1 MIISHQFG
9 QEKDRLI
16 MKQKHF
22 AVALTAVVA
31 VCVTFARA
39 ADAAPQAE
47 DKAGATRRTQ
57 EDVDRIIAEQK
68 AELEADS
75 KGFEESKTYPF
86 FARNQSPG
94 MRTLKDVELR
104 TVLQG
109 SMPGEQPEDYN
120 TRVVK
125 FAPRKGVDTVE
136 VDPRMP
142 LREWSFTEEGFAKNV
157 IPAVLQRADRK
168 LKAHLVGF
176 RGIGYTI
183 DEGEFNGEIDIP
195 CVLLRLPDGRIRMI
209 ETQYLSQDDLLFAA
223 KWHKAALDD
232 IKANRIPEQPRVL
245 PKHIKERYPNPTEP
259 GVKNSHFLTES
270 DFTVLVS
277 GTEHPEP
284 GNANHWVTWVNAM
297 GDRKAGRKVRTKAC
311 TWYDAHWRI
320 FDYSG
325 FYMPGIDSPEP
336 RDKFWWFVGGP
347 TIDGKGTK
355 GGGGGQHIGNGSPG
369 IAAHE
374 WGHLT
379 QFLNGV
385 RHGGGE
391 TWADSVRDLAFPA
404 GTAGPELTTPHQH
417 LFLSGNRYGFTYFY
431 TTVGE
436 DPSLGHLWFARL
448 PVYGS
453 DQVSADS
460 AMHLIAELF
469 KRQRL
474 TEYADQNMVNKPV
487 EEFGD
492 LFGEYAARTATFDN
506 QKEYLYRNSRYSPP
520 RHVLELMDREKN
532 IWRIP
537 TDLAPYAQGF
547 NIVRL
552 VPEQGAK
559 NIEVDFTGIHDP
571 SIYSDWRAC
580 IVAVEADGTRRYSN
594 LWNKGPVHFAV
605 KADDRSIWLTVAAT
619 PTALKETEGL
629 TPGSQFLKRMPTYPW
644 QVQLTRATVGT
655 PARLPE
661 EFGQKIVGGGS
672 VDRSQLVPHK
682 NGGGLVSKTATVAD
696 TAYIGPNAMVLDHAK
711 VLDHASI
718 EGFAIVKGNAVVKNH
733 ARLYGNAEAHG
744 STVVGG
750 YSRYHVPVVTTIL
763 SDLMANNPLMPRFGE
778 ATLRKDGLWANYAMM
793 DSDRTKLYDYYRYAD
808 VDLSANMP
816 AYPNLDGYVF
826 GVPEAVVYD
835 DGSDEHAVGLKFNGK
850 DQYATLHSA
859 VMDIPEATIVT
870 KLVVEPGV
878 AGTVFDFGADQDH
891 CMTLT
896 IAADGTLK
904 LHATVKGKS
913 VVSLTGS
920 KKIVRGSPVSMS
932 VVVDGNTA
940 AIWMNDDKIAETQT
954 GLRPCDVFP
963 PDAIRKNLIAS
974 SRDGKNRLKAL
985 FDSVVIY
992 AKAHRQLDA
1001 RPVMDAPPI
1010 IGDNVLKRLAQR
1022 QDPENQ
1028 KEFMESAKEIENF
1041 YWLGSPS
1048 GHKQPLWR
1056 EGAGNYREL
1065 YANNILAKR
1074 WYELSRR
1081 DETYRK
1087 WDDEIL
1093 PGIEA
1098 EEKTPEGQTEEA
1110 RKRHIELR
1118 REFKEEIEPA
1128 AYRNF
1133 PHEARA
1139 LESMMDGLYR
1149 THWNISYFGYLKGH
1163 YYPRLLGGDREDLKL
1178 LTEQNKLATD
1188 PKGWVRSSDI
1198 TVPLPSNKQG
1208 VIWSKEGI
1216 LSGEYDKLQ
1225 ATAKKW
1231 YLHTHGP
1238 IGE

>member
-1 MIISHQFG
+1 MRNIGVLAKYVVMHQ
-9 QEKDRLI
+9 KNPAIVL
-16 MKQKHF
+16 M
-22 AVALTAVVA
+22 AVLA
-31 VCVTFARA
+31 VCVTFTRVAYG
-39 ADAAPQAE
+39 APQSPQETAPPP
-47 DKAGATRRTQ
+47 RTP
-57 EDVDRIIAEQK
+57 EDVGKIIAQQK
-68 AELEADS
+68 AELEAYS
-75 KGFEESKTYPF
+75 KKFEESKIYPF

-109 SMPGEQPEDYN
+109 SMPGEKPEDYN

-125 FAPRKGVDTVE
+125 FAPRKGIDIVA

-142 LREWSFTEEGFAKNV
+142 LREWSFTEEGFARNV
-157 IPAVLQRADRK
+157 IPAVLQKADRK

-176 RGIGYTI
+176 RGVGYTI
-183 DEGEFNGEIDIP
+183 DEGEFKGEMDIP

-209 ETQYLSQDDLLFAA
+209 ETRYLSKEDLEFAA
-223 KWHKAALDD
+223 TCHRAALDD
-232 IKANRIPEQPRVL
+232 IKANRIPEQPRVVSL
-245 PKHIKERYPNPTEP
+245 DIKNRYPKQSEP
-259 GVKNSHFLTES
+259 GGKNSHFLTES
-270 DFTVLVS
+270 DFVVLIS
-277 GTEHPEP
+277 GSEHPEP
-284 GNANHWVTWVNAM
+284 GNANHWVTWVNSM
-297 GDRKAGRKVRTKAC
+297 GDLKAGRNVRTKTCA
-311 TWYDAHWRI
+311 WYDAHWRI

-336 RDKFWWFVGGP
+336 RAKFWWFVGGP

-391 TWADSVRDLAFPA
+391 TWADSVQEIAFPT
-404 GTAGPELTTPHQH
+404 GTGGPELTTPHQH

-431 TTVGE
+431 TNVGE
-436 DPSLGHLWFARL
+436 DPSLGYMWFTRL
-448 PVYGS
+448 PVYGN
-453 DQVSADS
+453 DQVSANS

-474 TEYADQNMVNKPV
+474 TEFADKNMVNKPV

-492 LFGEYAARTATFDN
+492 LFGEYAARSATFDN

-520 RHVLELMDREKN
+520 RHVLELIDREKN

-552 VPEQGAK
+552 VPEKGAS
-559 NIEVDFTGIHDP
+559 NITVDFTGIHDP

-594 LWNKGPVHFAV
+594 LWNKGPVDFAI
-605 KADDRSIWLTVAAT
+605 KGDDRSIWLTVAAT
-619 PTALKETEGL
+619 PTALKETNGL

-644 QVQLTRATVGT
+644 QVQLTRATAGT
-655 PARLPE
+655 PARLSE
-661 EFGQKIVGGGS
+661 EFGPKIMGGGAA
-672 VDRSQLVPHK
+672 DRSQLVPHK
-682 NGGGLVSKTATVAD
+682 NGGGLVAKTATVAD
-696 TAYIGPNAMVLDHAK
+696 TAYIGPNAMVLDTAK

-718 EGFAIVKGNAVVKNH
+718 EGFAIVKGNAVVKDH

-750 YSRYHVPVVTTIL
+750 YSRYHVPVVTNIMA
-763 SDLMANNPLMPRFGE
+763 DLMANNPLIPRFGE

-793 DSDRTKLYDYYRYAD
+793 DADRTKLHDYYRYAD
-808 VDLSANMP
+808 VDLSVNMP

-826 GVPEAVVYD
+826 GAPEAVAYD
-835 DGSDEHAVGLKFNGK
+835 DGPDKHAAGLQFNGN
-850 DQYATLHSA
+850 DQYATLHAA

-878 AGTVFDFGADQDH
+878 AGTVFDFGADKDN

-904 LHATVKGKS
+904 LDAAVNGKA

-932 VVVDGNTA
+932 VVVDGKTA
-940 AIWMNDDKIAETQT
+940 EIRMNDDKIAETKT
-954 GLRPCDVFP
+954 GFRPCDIFP
-963 PDAIRKNLIAS
+963 PDAIRTNLIAS

-992 AKAHRQLDA
+992 AKAHSRIDA

-1010 IGDNVLKRLAQR
+1010 VKDNILKLLAQR
-1022 QDPENQ
+1022 QDPNHQ
-1028 KEFMESAKEIENF
+1028 QEFMESAQEIEKF
-1041 YWLGSPS
+1041 YWLGSRS
-1048 GHKQPLWR
+1048 GHKEPLWR
-1056 EGAGNYREL
+1056 EGAGNYKEL

-1081 DETYRK
+1081 DATYRK

-1098 EEKTPEGQTEEA
+1098 EEKTPAGQTEEA
-1110 RKRHIELR
+1110 KKRHIELR
-1118 REFKEEIEPA
+1118 REFKEKIEPA

-1139 LESMMDGLYR
+1139 LDDMMSGLYR
-1149 THWNISYFGYLKGH
+1149 THWSISYHGYLQSH

-1178 LTEQNKLATD
+1178 LTEQNKRAKD

-1198 TVPLPSNKQG
+1198 TVPLPRNNKS

-1225 ATAKKW
+1225 PTVRQW

-1238 IGE
+1238 IRE